1 MVSDFFST
9 MRKLTYL
16 LFACLPIC
24 AIAQAPVSSR
34 LSSGM
39 EVGASFKSNVLSPS
53 ATYYQLLNLTQN
65 KMLSIGWT
73 STFRTFYADNL
84 DYTTAPAYLS
94 RGGKTGF
101 YALGAPL
108 VPGNLDTLRMGSAS
122 GTSLNFGARIQLRFG
137 PVELGAS
144 ADILGLTLGR
154 TRVGQYLSQ
163 NGYFNVKAASGKD
176 STAFF
181 RKGANGVDNRV
192 QSAKPTTA
200 NLQLLGDNSLGT
212 LATEVYAKVLINQ
225 RIGVKFGYQWV
236 TTEYTTS
243 VRNAGAD
250 NNNRFRNRTGGMP
263 YVALAF
269 PFFN

>member
-9 MRKLTYL
+9 MHKLTCL

-24 AIAQAPVSSR
+24 ALAQAPVSSR

-39 EVGASFKSNVLSPS
+39 EIGASFKSNVLSPS
-53 ATYYQLLNLTQN
+53 ATYYQLLNLTPN
-65 KMLSIGWT
+65 KTLSIGWT

-94 RGGKTGF
+94 RGGKTVF

-108 VPGNLDTLRMGSAS
+108 AVGNLDTLRMSRASA
-122 GTSLNFGARIQLRFG
+122 TSINFGARIQLRLG

-144 ADILGLTLGR
+144 ADILGLTLGL
-154 TRVGQYLSQ
+154 TRVGKYLSQ
-163 NGYFNVKAASGKD
+163 NGYTIVKASTGRD

-181 RKGANGVDNRV
+181 VKAANGVDATS
-192 QSAKPTTA
+192 QSAKPTIA
-200 NLQLLGDNSLGT
+200 NLQLLGDNSIGN
-212 LATEVYAKVLINQ
+212 LATEVYAKVLIGQ
-225 RIGVKFGYQWV
+225 RVGVKLGYQWV

-243 VRNAGAD
+243 VVNAAD
-250 NNNRFRNRTGGMP
+250 DNSRFRNRTGGMP
-263 YVALAF
+263 YIAVAF

>member
-1 MVSDFFST
+1 MY
-9 MRKLTYL
+9 KLPFL
-16 LFACLPIC
+16 LFICLPVC
-24 AIAQAPVSSR
+24 AVAQAPVSSR
-34 LSSGM
+34 LSSGI
-39 EVGASFKSNVLSPS
+39 EVGASFKPNVLSPS
-53 ATYYQLLNLTQN
+53 ATYYQLLNITQN

-73 STFRTFYADNL
+73 STFRTFYADNQ
-84 DYTTAPAYLS
+84 DYITAPANLT

-101 YALGAPL
+101 NALGAPL
-108 VPGNLDTLRMGSAS
+108 VVANLDTLQMSSAS

-144 ADILGLTLGR
+144 ADILGLTLGK

-163 NGYFNVKAASGKD
+163 NGYFTVKGYTGRD

-181 RKGANGVDNRV
+181 TKGANGVDNRP
-192 QSAKPTTA
+192 QAAKPTRA

-212 LATEVYAKVLINQ
+212 LATEVYAKILVGQ
-225 RIGVKFGYQWV
+225 RLGIKLGYQWV

-243 VRNAGAD
+243 VPNVAAD
-250 NNNRFRNRTGGMP
+250 DNRRFRNRTGGMP
-263 YVALAF
+263 YVALSF

>member
-1 MVSDFFST
+1 
-9 MRKLTYL
+9 
-16 LFACLPIC
+16 
-24 AIAQAPVSSR
+24 
-34 LSSGM
+34 M
-39 EVGASFKSNVLSPS
+39 EIGASFKSNVLSPS
-53 ATYYQLLNLTQN
+53 ATYYQLLNLTEN

-84 DYTTAPAYLS
+84 DYTTAPAYLT

-101 YALGAPL
+101 YALGAP
-108 VPGNLDTLRMGSAS
+108 VIAANLDTLRMSSAS
-122 GTSLNFGARIQLRFG
+122 GTTLNFGARLQLRLG

-144 ADILGLTLGR
+144 ADILGLTLGL

-163 NGYFNVKAASGKD
+163 NGYYTVKSASNRD

-181 RKGANGVDNRV
+181 VKGSNGVNATQ
-192 QSAKPTTA
+192 QSAKPTIA

-212 LATEVYAKVLINQ
+212 LATEVYAKVLISQ
-225 RIGVKFGYQWV
+225 RLSIKLGYQWV

-243 VRNAGAD
+243 IRNEAD
-250 NNNRFRNRTGGMP
+250 DNRRFRNRTGGMP
-263 YVALAF
+263 YIAVAF

>member
-1 MVSDFFST
+1 
-9 MRKLTYL
+9 MRKLTFL
-16 LFACLPIC
+16 LFICLPFC

-39 EVGASFKSNVLSPS
+39 EIGASFKPNVVSPS
-53 ATYYQLLNLTQN
+53 ATYYQLLNLTNN

-101 YALGAPL
+101 YALGAP
-108 VPGNLDTLRMGSAS
+108 VIAANLDTLQMSGAS
-122 GTSLNFGARIQLRFG
+122 GTSLNFGARVQLRFG
-137 PVELGAS
+137 PLELGAS

-163 NGYFNVKAASGKD
+163 NGYFTVKSNITGRD

-181 RKGANGVDNRV
+181 VKGANGVDNRP
-192 QSAKPTTA
+192 QSAKPTIA

-212 LATEVYAKVLINQ
+212 LATEVYAKLLVGQ
-225 RIGVKFGYQWV
+225 RLGVKLGYQWV

-243 VRNAGAD
+243 VRNVAD
-250 NNNRFRNRTGGMP
+250 DNRRFRNRTGGMP
-263 YVALAF
+263 YLALSF